1 MTSQPMLE
9 GKVAVVTG
17 AGRGIGRA
25 IAEMMAAAGAKV
37 VVNDLGVSLQGE
49 GGSATPAEETVAS
62 INAAGGT
69 AVLNTDSVSEPES
82 AARIIE
88 TAVDAFGRIDVVVNN
103 AGILRDAIFHKL
115 TPSDWRAVIDVHLNG
130 TFYVSSAASGHFRA
144 QGGGAYIHITS
155 GSGLAGNVGQAN
167 YGAAKAG
174 IVGLSKCIALDMK
187 RYNVRSNCI
196 SPFAWGR
203 MTSSIPTD
211 TPEKAALVAKL
222 QRATPDK
229 NAPLAVYLGSDQ
241 AREISGQVFGTRLNE
256 IYLFSQSRIIRS
268 VHHADGWTPELVA
281 EVAIPALESS
291 FLPVVAST
299 DLISWDPL

>member
-1 MTSQPMLE
+1 MLE

-49 GGSATPAEETVAS
+49 GASATPAEEAVAA
-62 INAAGGT
+62 IKAAGGE
-69 AVLNTDSVSEPES
+69 AVVNADSVSDPDS
-82 AARIIE
+82 AQRIID
-88 TAVDAFGRIDVVVNN
+88 TAVSTFGRVDIVVNN
-103 AGILRDAIFHKL
+103 AGILRDSIFHKL
-115 TPSDWRAVIDVHLNG
+115 TPEDWRAVIDVHLNG
-130 TFYVSSAASGHFRA
+130 TFYVSRAAAGYFRE
-144 QGGGAYIHITS
+144 QNGGSYIHITS
-155 GSGLAGNVGQAN
+155 GTGLAGNVGQAN

-174 IVGLSKCIALDMK
+174 IVGLSKCIALDMG
-187 RYNVRSNCI
+187 RYHVRSNCI

-203 MTSSIPTD
+203 MTNSIPTD

-229 NAPLAVYLGSDQ
+229 NAPLAVFLGSD
-241 AREISGQVFGTRLNE
+241 AAAGISGQIFGTRLNE
-256 IYLFSQSRIIRS
+256 IYLFGQSRIVRS
-268 VHHADGWTPELVA
+268 VHHSDGWTPELVA

-291 FLPVVAST
+291 FLPVAAST
-299 DLISWDPL
+299 ELISWDPL